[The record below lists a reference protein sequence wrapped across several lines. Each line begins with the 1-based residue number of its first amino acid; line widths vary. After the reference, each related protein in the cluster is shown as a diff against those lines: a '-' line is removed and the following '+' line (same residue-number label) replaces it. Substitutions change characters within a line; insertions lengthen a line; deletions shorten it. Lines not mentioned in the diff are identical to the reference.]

1 MRGFD
6 KYLGY
11 YNAALSDYWYHGKAD
26 ASCAG
31 GWNTDLSNNTGEHIG
46 GATGTNGTYSTRLFT
61 SYAVD
66 AIRSHF
72 AKAGAAGP
80 PLYMYLAHEAVHAAS
95 GTVPETGAHAGIQ
108 ARACAASHTSL
119 MQSLRPPRL

>member
-31 GWNTDLSNNTGEHIG
+31 GWNTDLSNNTGEHIS

-61 SYAVD
+61 SYAVTLSGPISRRQGPLD
-66 AIRSHF
+66 RRSIC
-72 AKAGAAGP
+72 
-80 PLYMYLAHEAVHAAS
+80 
-95 GTVPETGAHAGIQ
+95 T
-108 ARACAASHTSL
+108 
-119 MQSLRPPRL
+119 